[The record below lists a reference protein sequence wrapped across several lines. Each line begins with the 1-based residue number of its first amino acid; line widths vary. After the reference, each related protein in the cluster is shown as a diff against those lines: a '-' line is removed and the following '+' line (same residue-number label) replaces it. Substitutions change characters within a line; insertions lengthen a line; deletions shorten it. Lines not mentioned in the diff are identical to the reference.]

1 MGTNVMDTSS
11 LMSEGFTLMLFG
23 MGFVFIFLTVLVIA
37 TNFMSKIITRYE
49 RNVGVIPEEGI
60 PSPTAVI
67 PHHEHSHGS
76 TESPSDDTAVIS
88 VISAAVKKFRS
99 RHK

>member
-1 MGTNVMDTSS
+1 MDTPS

-37 TNFMSKIITRYE
+37 TSFMSKIITRYE

-67 PHHEHSHGS
+67 PHHEHSHSS
-76 TESPSDDTAVIS
+76 TESSDDTAVIS

>member
-1 MGTNVMDTSS
+1 MDTSS
-11 LMSEGFTLMLFG
+11 LMNDGFTLMLFG

-37 TNFMSKIITRYE
+37 TNIMSKLITRYE
-49 RNVGVIPEEGI
+49 RNVGVLPEDGV

-67 PHHEHSHGS
+67 PHHDHHDAS
-76 TESPSDDTAVIS
+76 TGPDDTTVIS
-88 VISAAVKKFRS
+88 VISAAIKKYRS